1 MRNEDMF
8 DFRPFPS
15 IGTRIYSEAED
26 NNKNDS
32 EGKFKK
38 YTYQQLVGLLTR
50 EEANMKVL
58 KSKPRTDTVEEK
70 IKEKQLHINKIK
82 EEIASRTEY
91 EAREPVSKKITKI
104 AE

>member
-15 IGTRIYSEAED
+15 IGTRIYSEAGD
-26 NNKNDS
+26 NNS

-91 EAREPVSKKITKI
+91 EAREPVSKKITKV